1 MLMFGRF
8 AFARLLAAATIC
20 FALAASAAPP
30 ASADPTPK
38 DVIKVYA
45 DIAQAAYG
53 DSLDMARAL
62 KLAVDAFLQSSCRAR
77 DVDRGPHPLHAD
89 RGFPLRQSAERS
101 QT

>member
-53 DSLDMARAL
+53 VHLDADMKTLGLWKGLCFQMNALYRRA
-62 KLAVDAFLQSSCRAR
+62 DAGFQSRGDAR
-77 DVDRGPHPLHAD
+77 DPPV
-89 RGFPLRQSAERS
+89 
-101 QT
+101 